1 VALLLASALPL
12 LADETIAVVASAA
25 AASAAASA
33 AAVDS
38 ESEAHQPV
46 PIRIP
51 INQRQIDEDEHN
63 EHDRVA
69 LSAAEAIHNDGFKLP
84 SLHPTG
90 RISEDEEEEEED
102 SPEEAAMLTAE
113 EDNPQTT
120 ENQQA
125 DSQPNRIEKEE
136 DDDDDDEDA
145 IDPTSENV
153 QSEEETETIPI
164 TSVDGEEED
173 SKSKKESTS
182 TTSNESETTESDDS
196 EEIKNKSSGFSE
208 DIEPAT
214 TTTTTT
220 TATTESEEETSSSLD
235 NSTATTDTNTDA
247 QEVSEEIETATATAT
262 NTEIETPP
270 EEELLDEDDD
280 NNITYTSVDYASKSA
295 GALIIEKSSSFK
307 GTSNL
312 LNGDKDKYA
321 IAPCEDKKFV
331 VVSLSED
338 ILVKQIKLANYE
350 RFSSSVKEFQVMGS
364 QTLGKWFE
372 MGTYMAKNNKS
383 GNINGEQVF
392 DLLEPAWARYLKFK
406 FLSHHGV
413 EYYCTY
419 SQIKVHGSTMVQGFH
434 EQWEESEENE
444 ESELLAAAA
453 AAEAEGE
460 ESGVAETHQDSET
473 SLDTAE
479 PEATDSSSSS
489 EGQDETDQD
498 SESTGT
504 LYNKDKDTQ
513 SEESHDHPSAKHDDH
528 GVQSAGSSTEDTL
541 KSFSATSPN
550 LGKFHTSRTLDE
562 LLHGA
567 ILQHDD
573 DDQLLSELYD
583 LIPTALSSL
592 PQTSRDSPGRRT
604 TTDGDIRSLHQL
616 GTLAMESIYSS
627 SRIAADAAKAIIAET
642 TSGTI
647 VAPKMSDRV
656 GGIVSQYFGSEM
668 GTFDNNNNNDN
679 NAGHQSPG
687 EQGEDRSSSH
697 AGAQKT
703 QAQEANK
710 LEEEA
715 SQKRQANDYGAL
727 PNKTEEASTKKQ
739 TEDEKTTDSIGG
751 SEEEKNSPSTTQAAA
766 SAEGGRDPKE
776 DTDPLESTRALDLT
790 LATMLEN
797 LPSAECLSKLDFAEF
812 KAKILAS
819 RKSASGTGASHN
831 AGTVEPIFKK
841 LTDEIKSL
849 QTSLS
854 IQDQFTKTSVAC
866 YQRVLLDLIIEMEK
880 VRSVQGDRL
889 QRLEEQFRK
898 SQTWFLWTLGGRLLS
913 TVSSVYSWMYSA
925 LLFLYSWLYLWTST
939 LLRFGRQW
947 TLSLLRFSRHL
958 PGKAYRQI
966 LQFWPNVKTTLLS
979 TERGSELAKAMSP
992 FISHMDQLV
1001 DDVNHPIAGPESDQ
1015 PLWTFPI
1022 VPTILAIL
1030 VGRLVMCFAGS
1041 GTKSVDAKRS
1051 PAKTLRENPTRK
1063 KSDESLPDLAAD
1075 IDSASAE
1082 TPSERA
1088 NRESRTG
1095 SGRSLV
1101 TP

>member
-1 VALLLASALPL
+1 LGGRPRLLDPISQNARLEEER
-12 LADETIAVVASAA
+12 ETI
-25 AASAAASA
+25 
-33 AAVDS
+33 
-38 ESEAHQPV
+38 
-46 PIRIP
+46 IR
-51 INQRQIDEDEHN
+51 
-63 EHDRVA
+63 
-69 LSAAEAIHNDGFKLP
+69 
-84 SLHPTG
+84 
-90 RISEDEEEEEED
+90 
-102 SPEEAAMLTAE
+102 
-113 EDNPQTT
+113 
-120 ENQQA
+120 
-125 DSQPNRIEKEE
+125 
-136 DDDDDDEDA
+136 
-145 IDPTSENV
+145 
-153 QSEEETETIPI
+153 

-173 SKSKKESTS
+173 SKSKKEITPTAGS
-182 TTSNESETTESDDS
+182 ESETTMSNDS
-196 EEIKNKSSGFSE
+196 EEIKNKSSDFSE
-208 DIEPAT
+208 DTEPATTTST

-220 TATTESEEETSSSLD
+220 TTESEEETSSSLD
-235 NSTATTDTNTDA
+235 NSTATTDTDA
-247 QEVSEEIETATATAT
+247 QEVREENKTATATAT
-262 NTEIETPP
+262 ATATTITTPPNTEEETTP
-270 EEELLDEDDD
+270 EEEPIDEDDD

-372 MGTYMAKNNKS
+372 MGTYAAKNNKS
-383 GNINGEQVF
+383 GNINGEQLF

-434 EQWEESEENE
+434 EQWEESEDK

-453 AAEAEGE
+453 AQAEAEVE
-460 ESGVAETHQDSET
+460 ESGVAETHQDSEP
-473 SLDTAE
+473 SLDNVKPEETA
-479 PEATDSSSSS
+479 SSS

-504 LYNKDKDTQ
+504 RINKDKDTQ
-513 SEESHDHPSAKHDDH
+513 SEKNHDRPSAKHDDD
-528 GVQSAGSSTEDTL
+528 GVQSAGSSEDTL
-541 KSFSATSPN
+541 KSSVTSPN
-550 LGKFHTSRTLDE
+550 LGKFRTSSTLDE
-562 LLHGA
+562 MLHGA
-567 ILQHDD
+567 IIQH
-573 DDQLLSELYD
+573 DDQLLSELYE

-604 TTDGDIRSLHQL
+604 TTDGDIRTLHQL
-616 GTLAMESIYSS
+616 GTLAMQSIYSS
-627 SRIAADAAKAIIAET
+627 SRIAAYAAKAIIAET

-647 VAPKMSDRV
+647 AAPKMSDRV

-668 GTFDNNNNNDN
+668 GTFDNNKKII
-679 NAGHQSPG
+679 NAGRQSPG
-687 EQGEDRSSSH
+687 EQGEDRTSSH
-697 AGAQKT
+697 TGAQKT
-703 QAQEANK
+703 HARETDK
-710 LEEEA
+710 PEEEA
-715 SQKRQANDYGAL
+715 TLKRQANDYGAL
-727 PNKTEEASTKKQ
+727 QNKSEEASAKKQ
-739 TEDEKTTDSIGG
+739 TEDEGTTDSIGG
-751 SEEEKNSPSTTQAAA
+751 SEDEKNSPSTTQGATPV
-766 SAEGGRDPKE
+766 EGGRDPKE
-776 DTDPLESTRALDLT
+776 DADPLESTRALDLT

-831 AGTVEPIFKK
+831 AGTMEPIFKK

-866 YQRVLLDLIIEMEK
+866 YQRVLLDLIIDMEK

-898 SQTWFLWTLGGRLLS
+898 SQTWLLWTLGRRLLS
-913 TVSSVYSWMYSA
+913 AVSSVYSWMYSA

-947 TLSLLRFSRHL
+947 TLTLLRFGRHL

-966 LQFWPNVKTTLLS
+966 LQFWPNVKETLLS
-979 TERGSELAKAMSP
+979 TERGSELARAMSP

-1051 PAKTLRENPTRK
+1051 PAKKLRVDQTRK
-1063 KSDESLPDLAAD
+1063 KSNESLPDLAAD
-1075 IDSASAE
+1075 NIDSASAE